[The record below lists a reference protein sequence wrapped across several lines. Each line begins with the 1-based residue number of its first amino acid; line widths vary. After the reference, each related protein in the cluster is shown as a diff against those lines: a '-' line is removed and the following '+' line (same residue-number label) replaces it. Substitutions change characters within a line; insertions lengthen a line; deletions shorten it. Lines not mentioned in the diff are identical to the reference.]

1 MADALSGN
9 VAKFGGFNG
18 MESVLTCAKPVE
30 HVVAG
35 CVARVD
41 GSPLIP
47 ISAVDINWIDHGRLL
62 CSSPTALHVS
72 RIRSR
77 STIARLDS
85 RAEDADTAWS
95 DVQCKRAGGVAIR
108 PCVAA
113 SDPNIEDPERPS
125 SSFPRRP
132 HGEPDLL
139 TKGELERMA
148 VGVGNPRGIADGVAR
163 IDRSACR
170 SALAAGL
177 GI

>member
-1 MADALSGN
+1 
-9 VAKFGGFNG
+9 
-18 MESVLTCAKPVE
+18 
-30 HVVAG
+30 
-35 CVARVD
+35 VD
-41 GSPLIP
+41 GSALIP

-62 CSSPTALHVS
+62 CSGPTALHVS

-95 DVQCKRAGGVAIR
+95 EVQCKRAGGVAIR
-108 PCVAA
+108 PRVAA

-148 VGVGNPRGIADGVAR
+148 VGVGNPRGIANGVAR